1 VVVLAVVTRMTTE
14 RRAVLDKYAANPYGG
29 RDSVVTELLA
39 ELRAVEAENAALR
52 AQVEAARAELETIS
66 LLPDVAPDPYHHGG
80 LSGARA
86 IAKEAL
92 AAITSGFASIRKD
105 GEGWKQ
111 A

>member
-1 VVVLAVVTRMTTE
+1 MELFAVVKRMTAE
-14 RRAVLDKYAANPYGG
+14 RRAILDKYAAKYGG